1 MSKKVKEA
9 PSGYGKTTAVQ
20 DYLRDNLPEGP
31 SLYWWNADEDAPGTS
46 WSRLCRAFTNINPEA
61 GKKLTS
67 FSLPKLTTSWKIAE
81 IITSMGCGVPSVL
94 VLDDFQHLQKQ
105 LPRTLCRHSS
115 PIQELTCIW

>member
-46 WSRLCRAFTNINPEA
+46 WSRLC
-61 GKKLTS
+61 G
-67 FSLPKLTTSWKIAE
+67 
-81 IITSMGCGVPSVL
+81 
-94 VLDDFQHLQKQ
+94 HLQI
-105 LPRTLCRHSS
+105 S
-115 PIQELTCIW
+115 IQRREKNLLLLAYLS